1 MEIKAIY
8 YNYIYK
14 KYIFFIVLLYMSG
27 KLICTLLLILFI
39 ILILLIINRKIIN
52 CNKIENF
59 ADKKE
64 VIEEETKKDPT
75 TKSSVWTTDKDVL
88 ADEKKSLNDVQK
100 TEVTNMINAI
110 SESKL
115 KSLISSQSPL
125 LVGPRG
131 PQGIQGPSG
140 TTLIASGRLINKSG
154 SFDKV
159 DGNNNY
165 LIPKYVVTRT
175 EGTSPT
181 SSLSFMDDTTPF
193 APFQNWQLDINNNLK
208 NRYDGNCLT
217 MGTTDNKLYIDTCSD
232 NPNQKW
238 NWDNS
243 NRIISTSNSN
253 NTDLKCIGLS
263 NPERNVLTT
272 NVPGCTGDQCQTNT
286 ARRYLSVKE
295 CEINNIH
302 EDEVWSFV

>member
-1 MEIKAIY
+1 
-8 YNYIYK
+8 
-14 KYIFFIVLLYMSG
+14 MSN

-52 CNKIENF
+52 YNKIENF
-59 ADKKE
+59 A
-64 VIEEETKKDPT
+64 TNAKD
-75 TKSSVWTTDKDVL
+75 SNSNSWTTDKDVL
-88 ADEKKSLNDVQK
+88 ADQKQSLNDTQK

-125 LVGPRG
+125 LVGPQG

-154 SFDKV
+154 SFDKSDV
-159 DGNNNY
+159 NNNY

-181 SSLSFMDDTTPF
+181 SSLSFMDDTSPF
-193 APFQNWQLDINNNLK
+193 ASFQNWQLDINNNLK

-217 MGTTDNKLYIDTCSD
+217 MSANDNKLYIDTCSD
-232 NPNQKW
+232 NANQKW

-253 NTDLKCIGLS
+253 NRVLKCIGLS

-272 NVPGCTGDQCQTNT
+272 NVPGCNGDQCQNNT
-286 ARRYLSVKE
+286 PRRYLSVKD

>member
-1 MEIKAIY
+1 
-8 YNYIYK
+8 
-14 KYIFFIVLLYMSG
+14 MSNRI
-27 KLICTLLLILFI
+27 ICTLLLILFI

-52 CNKIENF
+52 YNKIENF
-59 ADKKE
+59 ATKE
-64 VIEEETKKDPT
+64 KDAKDSKDS
-75 TKSSVWTTDKDVL
+75 KSNAWTTDKDVL
-88 ADEKKSLNDVQK
+88 ADEKKSLNDTQK

-125 LVGPRG
+125 LVGPAG

-159 DGNNNY
+159 DGNTNY

-175 EGTSPT
+175 EGTSQT
-181 SSLSFMDDTTPF
+181 SSLSFMDDTSPF
-193 APFQNWQLDINNNLK
+193 ASFQNWQLDINNNLK
-208 NRYDGNCLT
+208 NRYDDNCLT
-217 MGTTDNKLYIDTCSD
+217 MSTNDNKLYIDKCSD

-253 NTDLKCIGLS
+253 NRVLKCIGLS

-272 NVPGCTGDQCQTNT
+272 NIPGCTGDQCQTNT
-286 ARRYLSVKE
+286 SRRYLNVKD

>member
-1 MEIKAIY
+1 
-8 YNYIYK
+8 
-14 KYIFFIVLLYMSG
+14 MSN

-52 CNKIENF
+52 YNKIENF
-59 ADKKE
+59 ATD
-64 VIEEETKKDPT
+64 TKDS
-75 TKSSVWTTDKDVL
+75 KSNAWTTNKDVL
-88 ADEKKSLNDVQK
+88 ADEKKSLNDTQK

-125 LVGPRG
+125 LVGPQG

-154 SFDKV
+154 SFDKSDV
-159 DGNNNY
+159 NNNY

-181 SSLSFMDDTTPF
+181 SSLSFMDDTSPF
-193 APFQNWQLDINNNLK
+193 ASFQNWQLDINNNLK

-217 MGTTDNKLYIDTCSD
+217 MGTADNKLYIDKCGD

-253 NTDLKCIGLS
+253 NRVLKCIGLS
-263 NPERNVLTT
+263 NPERNILTT
-272 NVPGCTGDQCQTNT
+272 NVPGCNGNQCQTNT
-286 ARRYLSVKE
+286 ARRYLHVKD

>member
-1 MEIKAIY
+1 
-8 YNYIYK
+8 
-14 KYIFFIVLLYMSG
+14 MSN

-39 ILILLIINRKIIN
+39 ILILLTINRKIIN
-52 CNKIENF
+52 YNKIENF
-59 ADKKE
+59 ASTE
-64 VIEEETKKDPT
+64 KD
-75 TKSSVWTTDKDVL
+75 TKSSNWITDKDVL
-88 ADEKKSLNDVQK
+88 ADEKKSLNDTQK

-131 PQGIQGPSG
+131 PQGDQGPSG

-165 LIPKYVVTRT
+165 LTPKYVVTRT

-181 SSLSFMDDTTPF
+181 SSLSFMDDTSPF
-193 APFQNWQLDINNNLK
+193 APFQSWQLDINNNLK

-217 MGTTDNKLYIDTCSD
+217 MNTSDNKLYIDKCGD
-232 NPNQKW
+232 DPNQKW

-253 NTDLKCIGLS
+253 NRVLKCIGLS

-272 NVPGCTGDQCQTNT
+272 NIPGCIGEQCQTNT
-286 ARRYLSVKE
+286 ARRYLSVKD
-295 CEINNIH
+295 CQINNIN

>member
-1 MEIKAIY
+1 
-8 YNYIYK
+8 
-14 KYIFFIVLLYMSG
+14 MSN

-52 CNKIENF
+52 YNKIENF
-59 ADKKE
+59 ATD
-64 VIEEETKKDPT
+64 TKD
-75 TKSSVWTTDKDVL
+75 SNSNSWTTNKDVL
-88 ADEKKSLNDVQK
+88 ADQKKSLNDTQK

-125 LVGPRG
+125 LVGPQG
-131 PQGIQGPSG
+131 PPGIQGPSG

-154 SFDKV
+154 SFDKSDV
-159 DGNNNY
+159 NNNY

-181 SSLSFMDDTTPF
+181 SSLSFMDDTSPF
-193 APFQNWQLDINNNLK
+193 ASFQNWQLDINNNLK

-217 MGTTDNKLYIDTCSD
+217 MSANDDKLYIDTCSD
-232 NPNQKW
+232 NANQKW

-253 NTDLKCIGLS
+253 NRVLKCIGLS

-272 NVPGCTGDQCQTNT
+272 NVPGCNGDQCQNNT
-286 ARRYLSVKE
+286 PRRYLSVKD
-295 CEINNIH
+295 CEINNIN

>member
-1 MEIKAIY
+1 
-8 YNYIYK
+8 
-14 KYIFFIVLLYMSG
+14 MSN

-52 CNKIENF
+52 YNKIENF
-59 ADKKE
+59 ATKE
-64 VIEEETKKDPT
+64 KDAKDS
-75 TKSSVWTTDKDVL
+75 KSNAWTTDKDVL
-88 ADEKKSLNDVQK
+88 ADEKKSLNDTQK

-125 LVGPRG
+125 LVGPPG

-154 SFDKV
+154 SFDKSDV
-159 DGNNNY
+159 NNNY
-165 LIPKYVVTRT
+165 LIPKYVATRT

-181 SSLSFMDDTTPF
+181 SSLSFMDNTSPF
-193 APFQNWQLDINNNLK
+193 ASFQNWQLDINNNLK

-217 MGTTDNKLYIDTCSD
+217 MSTNDDKLYMDKCGD

-253 NTDLKCIGLS
+253 NRVLKCIGLS
-263 NPERNVLTT
+263 NLENNILTT
-272 NVPGCTGDQCQTNT
+272 NIPGCTGDQCKTNT
-286 ARRYLSVKE
+286 PRRYLNVKN

>member
-1 MEIKAIY
+1 
-8 YNYIYK
+8 
-14 KYIFFIVLLYMSG
+14 MSN

-39 ILILLIINRKIIN
+39 ISILLIINRKIIN
-52 CNKIENF
+52 YNKIENF
-59 ADKKE
+59 ASN
-64 VIEEETKKDPT
+64 TNNANNANNA
-75 TKSSVWTTDKDVL
+75 KSSAWTTNKDVL
-88 ADEKKSLNDVQK
+88 ADENKSLNDTQ
-100 TEVTNMINAI
+100 TTQVTNMINAI

-154 SFDKV
+154 SFDKA
-159 DGNNNY
+159 DGQNNY

-181 SSLSFMDDTTPF
+181 SSLSFMDDSSPF
-193 APFQNWQLDINNNLK
+193 ASFQNWQLDINNNLK

-217 MGTTDNKLYIDTCSD
+217 MSANDNKLYIDTCSD

-253 NTDLKCIGLS
+253 NRVLKCIGLS

-286 ARRYLSVKE
+286 PRKYLSVKD
-295 CEINNIH
+295 CEINNIN